1 MIRGIGTSK
10 GIGIGHALIIDEP
23 QIEAKTEIVSDTAAE
38 LRRYENVKKKFIADT
53 QNIIEEL
60 KKKLKKNDKTSLVL
74 QNQIYLIEDIEMNQQ
89 ITGFIENEHLCADA
103 AVDRTCSLYADI
115 FASLDSEVMNQRVA
129 DIEDLKHR
137 ILSMLSGNV
146 TVDLSNLEPDTIIVA
161 KQLHPS
167 VTAAMDTKHVVGII
181 AEKGG
186 ETSHAAILARAL
198 EIPAVLSVKDA
209 CSKIADNESV
219 IVDGEYGEVFLKPIE
234 KTVQI
239 YTKKKK
245 EYQKKVKELKKYID
259 RETVT
264 SDGYKVCL
272 AANIGN
278 EDDAVKGMK
287 SGAEGV
293 GLFRTEFLFMNGVSM
308 PDEEKQFEAYKKAA
322 IVLKGKTLT
331 IRTLDVG
338 GDKNIPYMGLAKE
351 TNPFLGYRAIRF
363 CLGRVD
369 VFTTQLRA
377 ILRVSINV
385 EEALSVWEDKLEK
398 VFPTKVSKE
407 TTSIETKLF
416 NAENVHVCKNK
427 VAKPTVFIPV
437 FPGTNCEYDSTKA
450 FERAGADVIVK
461 VFKNLDA
468 AGIRESVDE
477 FEKAIAQSQIIMFP
491 GGFSAG
497 DEPDGSAKFF
507 ATAFRNAKMKE
518 AVEKLLNERDG
529 LALGICN
536 GFQALIKLGLVP
548 NGAITGQNEQS
559 PTLTFNTINRHIS
572 KMVYTKVVSNL
583 SPWLAGAELGGVY
596 CNPASHG
603 EGRFVAPKEWLDKLF
618 ANGQVATQYCDING
632 NISMDE
638 EWNVNGSYMAI
649 EGITSPDGRCL
660 GKMAHSERRGDGVA
674 INIYGEQDLRIFE
687 SGVAYFK

>member
-1 MIRGIGTSK
+1 
-10 GIGIGHALIIDEP
+10 
-23 QIEAKTEIVSDTAAE
+23 
-38 LRRYENVKKKFIADT
+38 
-53 QNIIEEL
+53 
-60 KKKLKKNDKTSLVL
+60 
-74 QNQIYLIEDIEMNQQ
+74 
-89 ITGFIENEHLCADA
+89 
-103 AVDRTCSLYADI
+103 
-115 FASLDSEVMNQRVA
+115 MNQRVA

-377 ILRVSINV
+377 ILRASAFGKVRIMIPLVTSL
-385 EEALSVWEDKLEK
+385 EEVLRVKTLLKKVKESLDKQKIPYDKDIKLGIM
-398 VFPTKVSKE
+398 
-407 TTSIETKLF
+407 IETPAAALISDLLAKEVDFFSIGTNDLTQYTMAVDRG
-416 NAENVHVCKNK
+416 NAK
-427 VAKPTVFIPV
+427 VAYLYSAYNPAVLRSMKNVI
-437 FPGTNCEYDSTKA
+437 E
-450 FERAGADVIVK
+450 AG
-461 VFKNLDA
+461 NA
-468 AGIRESVDE
+468 AGIMVGMCGEAAADPLLIPLLISFGLGEFSVSATSVLRTRGTIAKWS
-477 FEKAIAQSQIIMFP
+477 KADAD
-491 GGFSAG
+491 ALA
-497 DEPDGSAKFF
+497 AK
-507 ATAFRNAKMKE
+507 ALSLSTE
-518 AVEKLLNERDG
+518 AEV
-529 LALGICN
+529 
-536 GFQALIKLGLVP
+536 
-548 NGAITGQNEQS
+548 
-559 PTLTFNTINRHIS
+559 
-572 KMVYTKVVSNL
+572 
-583 SPWLAGAELGGVY
+583 AELLK
-596 CNPASHG
+596 A
-603 EGRFVAPKEWLDKLF
+603 F
-618 ANGQVATQYCDING
+618 A
-632 NISMDE
+632 
-638 EWNVNGSYMAI
+638 
-649 EGITSPDGRCL
+649 R
-660 GKMAHSERRGDGVA
+660 
-674 INIYGEQDLRIFE
+674 
-687 SGVAYFK
+687 

>member
-89 ITGFIENEHLCADA
+89 IIGFIENEHLCADA

-377 ILRVSINV
+377 ILRASAFGKIKIMVPLVTCIEELRSVKALVKDIMKDLDSENIKYNKNIEIGVMMETPAACMIADLLAKEAAFFSIGTNDLTGYTMAV
-385 EEALSVWEDKLEK
+385 DRG
-398 VFPTKVSKE
+398 
-407 TTSIETKLF
+407 
-416 NAENVHVCKNK
+416 NAK
-427 VAKPTVFIPV
+427 VA
-437 FPGTNCEYDSTKA
+437 YLYSTYQPAVLRAIKKIIECGKKEGIMVGMCGEAAADAKLVPLLLA
-450 FERAGADVIVK
+450 FG
-461 VFKNLDA
+461 L
-468 AGIRESVDE
+468 DE
-477 FEKAIAQSQIIMFP
+477 FSVSATSVLKTRKII
-491 GGFSAG
+491 SEC
-497 DEPDGSAKFF
+497 D
-507 ATAFRNAKMKE
+507 
-518 AVEKLLNERDG
+518 VNECRELADKVMQCSTQEEV
-529 LALGICN
+529 LAL
-536 GFQALIKLGLVP
+536 
-548 NGAITGQNEQS
+548 
-559 PTLTFNTINRHIS
+559 
-572 KMVYTKVVSNL
+572 
-583 SPWLAGAELGGVY
+583 
-596 CNPASHG
+596 
-603 EGRFVAPKEWLDKLF
+603 LDK
-618 ANGQVATQYCDING
+618 
-632 NISMDE
+632 
-638 EWNVNGSYMAI
+638 
-649 EGITSPDGRCL
+649 
-660 GKMAHSERRGDGVA
+660 
-674 INIYGEQDLRIFE
+674 
-687 SGVAYFK
+687 